1 MLGFIDGVTHS
12 APLLQLM
19 IGGGLQS
26 RHCSPGEKRETHK
39 LLSASAPGGGGETK
53 RGYRDEACIS
63 ALSIDHM
70 YKFVFK

>member
-1 MLGFIDGVTHS
+1 LGVDFSLDTV
-12 APLLQLM
+12 PL
-19 IGGGLQS
+19 
-26 RHCSPGEKRETHK
+26 EKREK
-39 LLSASAPGGGGETK
+39 PINYSVLQLLGGGETK